1 MVVVKYPICGCEYQ
15 TGDLSGDVA
24 DKQDKLGNLMFAG
37 DPWLMA
43 KSKSYVAKLM
53 ALIVIIKVAIGLK
66 RAEFMNQHQEHD
78 EPVNCRHIQIDHNR
92 WSKVLIFI
100 TLFVISNIKFLFKVL
115 IVDFYRS

>member
-1 MVVVKYPICGCEYQ
+1 MVVVKYPIRGCEYQ

-53 ALIVIIKVAIGLK
+53 ELIAIIKVAIGVK
-66 RAEFMNQHQEHD
+66 RAELMNKHQEHD
-78 EPVNCRHIQIDHNR
+78 EPVNCRHIQRIESTYLHN
-92 WSKVLIFI
+92 SICYQQYKILLKI
-100 TLFVISNIKFLFKVL
+100 L